1 MAIRQIRLTNDPILR
16 KKCREIEQV
25 DGHIRLLLDDMLDTL
40 HHTDNGAAIAAN
52 QIGILKRLVVI
63 DMNGQLMKLVN
74 PVIIKQEGRQECVEG
89 CLSVPGRFGKTHRPN
104 SVTVTALN
112 ENGEPIT
119 VSGTG
124 EMAKCLCHEID
135 HLDGILFI
143 DKVMEW
149 V

>member
-25 DGHIRLLLDDMLDTL
+25 DDHIRLLLDDMLDTL
-40 HHTDNGAAIAAN
+40 HNTDNGAAIAAN

-104 SVTVTALN
+104 NVTVTALN